1 MDAKIVSLENTAQV
15 LLCVLSQMVA
25 LTVTLE
31 HLAWLAQKNV
41 MDVFPVI
48 IPLPQPITCVRLVN

>member
-1 MDAKIVSLENTAQV
+1 MDAKIVPLENTAQV

-31 HLAWLAQKNV
+31 KLAWLAQQHVLNV
-41 MDVFPVI
+41 IPVI
-48 IPLPQPITCVRLVN
+48 IPLPQPLTCVRLVN